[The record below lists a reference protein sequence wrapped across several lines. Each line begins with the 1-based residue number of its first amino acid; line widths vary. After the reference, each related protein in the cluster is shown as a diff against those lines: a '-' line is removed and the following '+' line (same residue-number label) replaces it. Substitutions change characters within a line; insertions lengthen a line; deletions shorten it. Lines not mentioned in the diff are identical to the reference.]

1 MAGQPEER
9 PTHSAGLLLL
19 QRNNRQNK
27 RIQYGDNRN
36 KNKDK
41 VQRLS
46 NWIISSD
53 AEPGIRHNIT
63 GHTTSMYANTK
74 EVPTDGGEPC

>member
-9 PTHSAGLLLL
+9 STHSAGPLLL
-19 QRNNRQNK
+19 QRNNMQNK

-36 KNKDK
+36 KNKGK

-53 AEPGIRHNIT
+53 AE
-63 GHTTSMYANTK
+63 S
-74 EVPTDGGEPC
+74 